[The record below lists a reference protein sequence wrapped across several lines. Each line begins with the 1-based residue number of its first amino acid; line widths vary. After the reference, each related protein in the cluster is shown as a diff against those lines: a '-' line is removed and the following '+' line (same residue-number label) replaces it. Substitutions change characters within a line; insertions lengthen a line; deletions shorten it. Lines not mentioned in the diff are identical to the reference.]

1 MLPRLIVDRKVKE
14 ETDHRKCQ
22 NGKPE
27 MQKKEKSS
35 KIKNGRQK
43 GILCIINSLEVL
55 IVVVLVFAVVIAIVV
70 FCSCNSF
77 N

>member
-1 MLPRLIVDRKVKE
+1 VDRKVTE
-14 ETDHRKCQ
+14 ETDHRKFQ

-55 IVVVLVFAVVIAIVV
+55 IVVVVVFAVVIAIVV